1 MKSSIRVP
9 AKVPFIFTN
18 GTSAPHRSDLFCVDI
33 TSKTGFCRMSIHLA
47 LLALC
52 LFLITGCCCMNS
64 CPVPSTIQDARKL
77 FVVHIHGDWCKTC
90 GSIDSIIHETEDY
103 WTKRDN
109 VEYLV
114 FDETNPAKI
123 KASAAIAM
131 KLNLAD
137 HFENERH
144 TGELL
149 FIDQDTK
156 KILTKFYGVASQE
169 QYIEATEELL
179 KGNEVASILAKR
191 RNYQL
196 SKPTKKEIQKA
207 KLLVIDIHHDM
218 CGGCSITAPVFEEVA
233 KDYIKDKRVC
243 FMTFD
248 LSDRTTTKA
257 TRELAQE
264 LEIEEIY
271 NNQKHTGEVLFV
283 KRKNN
288 EILDKLILER
298 DIQVYHDLIKKLKKQ
313 V

>member
-1 MKSSIRVP
+1 MKASIR
-9 AKVPFIFTN
+9 FHI
-18 GTSAPHRSDLFCVDI
+18 
-33 TSKTGFCRMSIHLA
+33 LA
-47 LLALC
+47 IC
-52 LFLITGCCCMNS
+52 LFLVSGCCCMNN
-64 CPVPSTIQDARKL
+64 CPVPATIKDARKL

-90 GSIDSIIHETEDY
+90 SKIDSIIHQTEDY
-103 WTKRDN
+103 WTKRNN

-123 KASAAIAM
+123 KTSAEIA
-131 KLNLAD
+131 KKFNLSD

-149 FIDQDTK
+149 FIDQDSK
-156 KILTKFYGVASQE
+156 KILTKFYGVDSQE

-191 RNYQL
+191 RSYQL
-196 SKPTKKEIQKA
+196 SKPSKKEIQKA

-218 CGGCSITAPVFEEVA
+218 CGGCSITAPIFEEVA

-264 LEIEEIY
+264 LGLEEIY

-283 KRKNN
+283 NRKDN

-298 DIQVYHDLIKKLKKQ
+298 DKQVYHDLIKKLKKQ